1 MTSHNQ
7 GETHQIKNKI
17 DTTNICNIY
26 IDSSRLLDK
35 KSKQNTRA
43 YVKEKEKK
51 YVTKSEKLKKIQAK
65 ALVCNELVV

>member
-43 YVKEKEKK
+43 AYVKEKRKN
-51 YVTKSEKLKKIQAK
+51 T
-65 ALVCNELVV
+65 